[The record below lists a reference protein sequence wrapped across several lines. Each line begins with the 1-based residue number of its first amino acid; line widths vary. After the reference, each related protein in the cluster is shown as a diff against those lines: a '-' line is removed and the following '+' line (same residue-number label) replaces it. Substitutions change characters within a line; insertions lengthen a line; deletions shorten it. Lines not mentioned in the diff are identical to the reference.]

1 MSLPAVLVTHPAD
14 RLREYFGDEAL
25 ARLRRIAEVRLNPS
39 NTDLSG
45 SVLVQAVQ
53 GCQVMI
59 AYRQTSLD
67 AATLQAMPELLA
79 VVRCAVDIRTID
91 VSAASAQGIL
101 VTRASAGFMASVSEW
116 ILATMID
123 LSRGISQ
130 AAVQYRAGL
139 QPVPQMGRELRGAT
153 MGVIGYGQISRYL
166 CPLAAAFGLR
176 VLVNDPFLP
185 ANETAVRST
194 DLSDLLAQSD
204 HVVCLAPANADTEN
218 LMNAQAFAR
227 MKPGAFFINAARGN
241 LVDDAALL
249 DALNSGHLAGAAL
262 DVGRAPD
269 QMPTLALACH
279 PRVLASPHIGGLTLP
294 AIEHQSLETVAQ
306 TECILRGQVPVGAVN
321 ADAAHRL
328 VGLMAGAK
336 V

>member
-1 MSLPAVLVTHPAD
+1 MAIVLVTHPAD
-14 RLREYFGDEAL
+14 RLSEYFGDAAL
-25 ARLRRIAEVRLNPS
+25 ARLRRMAEVRLNPS
-39 NTDLSG
+39 NADLSG
-45 SVLVQAVQ
+45 QALVQAVQ

-67 AATLQAMPELLA
+67 AAVLQAMPELLA

-91 VSAASAQGIL
+91 VVAASGQGIL
-101 VTRASAGFMASVSEW
+101 VTQASAGFMASVSEW
-116 ILATMID
+116 ILAAMID
-123 LSRGISQ
+123 LSRGISL
-130 AAVQYRAGL
+130 AAAQYRAGL

-153 MGVIGYGQISRYL
+153 VGVIGYGQISRYL
-166 CPLAAAFGLR
+166 CPLAAAVGLR
-176 VLVNDPFLP
+176 VLVHDPFLP
-185 ANETAVRST
+185 AAETAVRST
-194 DLSDLLAQSD
+194 GLTDLLAQSD
-204 HVVCLAPANADTEN
+204 YVVCLAPANADTEN

-227 MKPGAFFINAARGN
+227 MKPGAFFINASRGN

-269 QMPTLALACH
+269 QMPALALAVH
-279 PRVLASPHIGGLTLP
+279 PRVLATPHIGGLTLP

-306 TECILRGQVPVGAVN
+306 TECILRGQAPVGAVN

-328 VGLMAGAK
+328 AGRMVSVK

>member
-39 NTDLSG
+39 SADLSG
-45 SVLVQAVQ
+45 AALAQAVQ

-67 AATLQAMPELLA
+67 AAALQAMPELMA
-79 VVRCAVDIRTID
+79 VVRCAVDIRAID
-91 VSAASAQGIL
+91 VAAASGQGIL

-116 ILATMID
+116 ILAAMID

-130 AAVQYRAGL
+130 AAAQYRAGL

-166 CPLAAAFGLR
+166 CPVASAFGLR
-176 VLVNDPFLP
+176 VLVHDPFLP
-185 ANETAVRST
+185 ATETAVRST
-194 DLSDLLAQSD
+194 GLPDLLAQSD
-204 HVVCLAPANADTEN
+204 YVVCLAPANADTEN
-218 LMNAQAFAR
+218 LMNAKAFAG

-306 TECILRGQVPVGAVN
+306 TDSILRGQVPVGAVN
-321 ADAAHRL
+321 ADTAHRL
-328 VGLMAGAK
+328 AK
-336 V
+336 LKTAARV

>member
-39 NTDLSG
+39 NADLSG
-45 SVLVQAVQ
+45 PALAQAVQ
-53 GCQVMI
+53 GCQAMI

-116 ILATMID
+116 ILAAMID

-321 ADAAHRL
+321 ADMAHRL
-328 VGLMAGAK
+328 AK
-336 V
+336 LKTAARV

>member
-1 MSLPAVLVTHPAD
+1 MSLPRVLVSHPAD
-14 RLREYFGDEAL
+14 RLSEYFGDKAL
-25 ARLRRIAEVRLNPS
+25 ARLRCIAQVRLNLS
-39 NTDLSG
+39 NVDLSG
-45 SVLVQAVQ
+45 PALVQAAK

-67 AATLQAMPELLA
+67 AATLQAMPAMLA

-91 VSAASAQGIL
+91 VAEASAQGIL

-116 ILATMID
+116 ILAAMID
-123 LSRGISQ
+123 LSRGISR
-130 AAVQYRAGL
+130 AAAIFSAGR
-139 QPVPQMGRELRGAT
+139 QPVPQMGRELRGAIL
-153 MGVIGYGQISRYL
+153 GVIGYGQISRYL

-185 ANETAVRST
+185 AHETTVRST
-194 DLSDLLAQSD
+194 DLPDLLARSD
-204 HVVCLAPANADTEN
+204 YVVCLAPANAETEN
-218 LMNAQAFAR
+218 LMNAAAFAG
-227 MKPGAFFINAARGN
+227 MKQGAFFINASRGN

-249 DALNSGHLAGAAL
+249 DALNSGQLAGAAL

-269 QMPTLALACH
+269 QMPSLELAGH

-294 AIEHQSLETVAQ
+294 AIEHQALETVAQ
-306 TECILRGQVPVGAVN
+306 TDSILRGQVPIGAVN

-328 VGLMAGAK
+328 AK
-336 V
+336 LKTAARV

>member
-1 MSLPAVLVTHPAD
+1 
-14 RLREYFGDEAL
+14 
-25 ARLRRIAEVRLNPS
+25 
-39 NTDLSG
+39 
-45 SVLVQAVQ
+45 
-53 GCQVMI
+53 
-59 AYRQTSLD
+59 
-67 AATLQAMPELLA
+67 MPELLA

-91 VSAASAQGIL
+91 VPAASRQGIL

-116 ILATMID
+116 ILAVMID
-123 LSRGISQ
+123 LSRGISRS
-130 AAVQYRAGL
+130 AAIYSAGR

-153 MGVIGYGQISRYL
+153 LGVIGYGQISRYL

-185 ANETAVRST
+185 VHETAVRST
-194 DLSDLLAQSD
+194 DLADLLAQSD
-204 HVVCLAPANADTEN
+204 YVVCLAPANADTEN
-218 LMNAQAFAR
+218 LMNAAAFAR
-227 MKPGAFFINAARGN
+227 MKSGAFFVNASRGN

-269 QMPTLALACH
+269 QMPSLALASH

-294 AIEHQSLETVAQ
+294 AIQHQSLETVAQ
-306 TECILRGQVPVGAVN
+306 TDSILRGQVPVGAVN

-328 VGLMAGAK
+328 ANLKTAAK

>member
-1 MSLPAVLVTHPAD
+1 MATVLVTHPAD

-25 ARLRRIAEVRLNPS
+25 ARLRRIAQVRLNPS
-39 NTDLSG
+39 NADLTG
-45 SVLVQAVQ
+45 PALVQAVQ

-67 AATLQAMPELLA
+67 AVTLQAMPELLA

-91 VSAASAQGIL
+91 VPAASGQRIL
-101 VTRASAGFMASVSEW
+101 VTQASAGFMASVSEW
-116 ILATMID
+116 ILAAMID
-123 LSRGISQ
+123 LSRGISR
-130 AAVQYRAGL
+130 AAAAYSAGR

-153 MGVIGYGQISRYL
+153 LGVIGYGQISRYL
-166 CPLAAAFGLR
+166 CPLATAFGLR

-185 ANETAVRST
+185 AHETAVRST
-194 DLSDLLAQSD
+194 DLADLLAQSD
-204 HVVCLAPANADTEN
+204 YVVCLAPANAETEN
-218 LMNAQAFAR
+218 LMNAAAFAR
-227 MKPGAFFINAARGN
+227 MKQGAFFVNASRGN

-269 QMPTLALACH
+269 QMPSLALASH

-294 AIEHQSLETVAQ
+294 AIQHQALETVAQ
-306 TECILRGQVPVGAVN
+306 TDSILRGQVPVGAVN

-328 VGLMAGAK
+328 ANLKTAAK